1 MIMKETNT
9 DDIYIFG
16 LNENVVTMVCDNLY
30 SQNFK
35 GELKVWN
42 NEPKIE
48 YAAYLHPEIDI
59 KVYEHEIDF
68 AQKALFLGVYKS
80 KTKKQLYDSVGIE
93 PISFVNII
101 HRNTDIS
108 ITACYGN
115 GNLINS
121 QVVITG
127 HSQIG
132 NFVTLNRCVSIG
144 HHSVIGDFCTINPGV
159 TVCGYVEIGE
169 GSTIGAG
176 ATIID
181 GVKIGRNVTV
191 GAGSLVLKDLPDN
204 CLAFGSPINSIK
216 Y

>member
-1 MIMKETNT
+1 MIMKATYT
-9 DDIYIFG
+9 DNIYILG
-16 LNENVVTMVCDNLY
+16 LNENVITMVCDNLY
-30 SQNFK
+30 SQK
-35 GELKVWN
+35 YSGTLRIWN
-42 NEPKIE
+42 NEPKLD
-48 YAAYLHPEIDI
+48 YAAYLHPEINI
-59 KVYEHEIDF
+59 EVFENMIDF
-68 AQKALFLGVYKS
+68 AEKLLFLGVYKS
-80 KTKKQLYDSVGIE
+80 KTKIQLYDSMGVS
-93 PISFVNII
+93 PTSFSNIV
-101 HRNTDIS
+101 HQNTDIS
-108 ITACYGN
+108 KTSSYGY

-121 QVVITG
+121 NVVVTG

-132 NFVTLNRCVSIG
+132 NFVSLNRCVSIG

-181 GVKIGRNVTV
+181 GVKIGKNVTV